1 MKDVSSRHAIIFF
14 KASSKQIK
22 TDAENV
28 TDRKKKMNFHQ
39 KNDILK
45 HKLEDQILWLSPEV
59 SQFTFH
65 HKTENRS
72 ENKTNEVQKF
82 NVVSLLL
89 VLSPRSHNVSSNFQ
103 VPL

>member
-1 MKDVSSRHAIIFF
+1 MFESGICVNSFNQKFLIFLISHVKRSFQEIVRLRTRQKLRLTFMKDVSSRHAIIFF

-45 HKLEDQILWLSPEV
+45 HKLEDQIL
-59 SQFTFH
+59 
-65 HKTENRS
+65 
-72 ENKTNEVQKF
+72 
-82 NVVSLLL
+82 
-89 VLSPRSHNVSSNFQ
+89 
-103 VPL
+103 